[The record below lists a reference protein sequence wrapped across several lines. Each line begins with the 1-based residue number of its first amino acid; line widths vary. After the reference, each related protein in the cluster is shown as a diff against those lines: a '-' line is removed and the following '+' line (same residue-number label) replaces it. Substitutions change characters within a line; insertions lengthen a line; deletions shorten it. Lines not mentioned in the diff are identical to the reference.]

1 MNMSR
6 FKRCAMVA
14 VPLGVVGSML
24 ATGAAFATGGGT
36 TYSVAPV
43 TESITE
49 NIEANLPIIL
59 VVVGGLIALGV
70 IITLVRKFAKPH

>member
-1 MNMSR
+1 MSR
-6 FKRCAMVA
+6 LKRCAMVA
-14 VPLGVVGSML
+14 VPLGVLGSVLGTAVAM
-24 ATGAAFATGGGT
+24 ATETPK

-43 TESITE
+43 TESITD

-70 IITLVRKFAKPH
+70 IITLVRKFAKAH